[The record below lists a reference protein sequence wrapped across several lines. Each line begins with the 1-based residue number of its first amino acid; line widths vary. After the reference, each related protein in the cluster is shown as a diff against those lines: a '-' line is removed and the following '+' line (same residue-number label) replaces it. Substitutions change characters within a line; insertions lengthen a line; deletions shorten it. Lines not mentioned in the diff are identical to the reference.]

1 MWKCSYL
8 VFFFLRSLR
17 AFVNQWARFMFD
29 ATCHCVTIGAR
40 YKEQQKTTR
49 ASNSANSSYFLCH
62 QVSKACTSI
71 CQWVRAMH
79 KYHFVAKA
87 VAPKRVNV
95 VFQHVL
101 KHWVLFVLVPSII
114 CCRIFVHARWK
125 KVWFAWDLLFWCWFL
140 ILDNLCFVQS
150 FIWECIFRS
159 IIKLIF

>member
-1 MWKCSYL
+1 MWKCSCL
-8 VFFFLRSLR
+8 VFFLRSLR
-17 AFVNQWARFMFD
+17 AFVNQWARFMFE

-101 KHWVLFVLVPSII
+101 KHWVLFVLVPSILVAEYLSTRGERKSGLHEI
-114 CCRIFVHARWK
+114 
-125 KVWFAWDLLFWCWFL
+125 WCWFL
-140 ILDNLCFVQS
+140 ILDHLCFVQS

-159 IIKLIF
+159 IIKLVL